1 MNDLKQCFESH
12 DGKLSI
18 QTGVALYILLSL
30 STSTQFAVSIQI
42 RPPFHVFLHSNSV
55 TREYFNYLPT
65 ERTIQNEVHQTQATL
80 KWRQTPVSY
89 PNSNFLCYR
98 PSQLLLITSTKSVLS
113 CNFIN
118 HQSRSQAKVKVQLI
132 SRGRERITQHTC
144 ITFDFE
150 KNVPS
155 TGFSF
160 NFLIFCEI
168 ASLK

>member
-1 MNDLKQCFESH
+1 MFF
-12 DGKLSI
+12 
-18 QTGVALYILLSL
+18 LL
-30 STSTQFAVSIQI
+30 
-42 RPPFHVFLHSNSV
+42 SNSV

-80 KWRQTPVSY
+80 KWRRTPVSY

-113 CNFIN
+113 YHFIN

-150 KNVPS
+150 QNVPS

-160 NFLIFCEI
+160 NFLIFLWNSQSEI
-168 ASLK
+168 MAVEIFHREVSSSMIVLVWIFLGLKFAWLK